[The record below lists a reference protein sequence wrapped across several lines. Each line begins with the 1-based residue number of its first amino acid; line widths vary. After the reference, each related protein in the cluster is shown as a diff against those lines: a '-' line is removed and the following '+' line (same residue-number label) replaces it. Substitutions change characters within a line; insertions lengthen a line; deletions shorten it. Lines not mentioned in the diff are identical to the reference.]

1 MSKATMVYKAD
12 GYRIVLVER
21 DRYVIE
27 RRSGEDAL
35 GVEQWT
41 HVGECLCWTDKY
53 KEGNEISVPRSIFR
67 GLMEI
72 VRKATNADAGKAVEA

>member
-1 MSKATMVYKAD
+1 MSKAKIIYQDD

-27 RRSGEDAL
+27 RLSGEDAL
-35 GVEQWT
+35 GVEQWI
-41 HVGECLCWTDKY
+41 HVGECLYWPDKY

-67 GLMEI
+67 GLMKI
-72 VRKATNADAGKAVEA
+72 VCKVMDADARKVES